1 MTDQDHKRPYWEEG
15 RPFGRIAAVVVAA
28 IIYILLRLWSATWR
42 IDKSEIS
49 RLEAARATGRP
60 IIGIVWHGTYA
71 PLFYLISGQP
81 ALVVTSYSFRG
92 SVIARFCRWFGY
104 RAMQVERGNHG
115 GRRAIRE
122 ELSHPNALVAIAPDG
137 PLGPRHGAKPGAASL
152 AVEFGALLIPI
163 SATSSRKKIV
173 TSRWDKMELPLPTA
187 RVRLRVGEAF
197 EIPQDASPD
206 EAKALVESALNAL
219 I

>member
-1 MTDQDHKRPYWEEG
+1 LTEPDPKRPNWEDG
-15 RPFGRIAAVVVAA
+15 RPFGKIAAVLVAA
-28 IIYILLRLWSATWR
+28 IIYALLRLWSATWR
-42 IDKSEIS
+42 IDKSEIG

-60 IIGIVWHGTYA
+60 IIGIVWHGSYA

-137 PLGPRHGAKPGAASL
+137 PLGPRHEAKPGAAAL
-152 AVEFGALLIPI
+152 AAEFGALLIPI
-163 SATSSRKKIV
+163 SANSNRKKIV

-187 RVRLRVGEAF
+187 RVTLRVGEAF
-197 EIPQDASPD
+197 EIPQDASPE
-206 EAKALVESALNAL
+206 EAKALVENALNAL

>member
-1 MTDQDHKRPYWEEG
+1 MTDQDSKRPNWEEG
-15 RPFGRIAAVVVAA
+15 RPFGRIAAFAVAA
-28 IIYILLRLWSATWR
+28 IIYALLRLWSATWR
-42 IDKSEIS
+42 IDKSEIY
-49 RLEAARATGRP
+49 RLNEARATGRP
-60 IIGIVWHGTYA
+60 IIGIIWHGSYA

-137 PLGPRHGAKPGAASL
+137 PLGPRHEAKPGAANL
-152 AVEFGALLIPI
+152 AVEFGALLIPV
-163 SATSSRKKIV
+163 SANSSRKRIV

-197 EIPQDASPD
+197 EIPKDASPE
-206 EAKALVESALNAL
+206 EAKALVENALNAL